1 VPALSGGWW
10 VVLVMG
16 VTGGNPWLLAAATM
30 STALRAS
37 FSFLKAT
44 SRFALLFL
52 PNLPVSGE
60 NLNLWAAA
68 ALRRRSLL
76 EGVAL
81 RQWGWWLS
89 FELDVLLLVAVTPLL
104 LCFGVPRLLL
114 FFQVMLAGGALTWA
128 GGSVL
133 LSGSLPL
140 F

>member
-1 VPALSGGWW
+1 MDVS
-10 VVLVMG
+10 
-16 VTGGNPWLLAAATM
+16 
-30 STALRAS
+30 AS

-89 FELDVLLLVAVTPLL
+89 FKLDVLLLSFIASLVA
-104 LCFGVPRLLL
+104 
-114 FFQVMLAGGALTWA
+114 FF
-128 GGSVL
+128 
-133 LSGSLPL
+133 SGSLCL
-140 F
+140 ALWVVLRAAAVFVGGGLTR